1 MLAGGV
7 SVEDVAA
14 MAAHLPRDSATML
27 AVQPKSDFE
36 AWGIT
41 DWLLANVYDLLA
53 AANWQRG
60 GGKGAR
66 PKPFTRPK
74 PPKAENASDGLDVDD
89 FKAWY
94 AAQPGGRAA

>member
-1 MLAGGV
+1 MLTAGV
-7 SVEDVAA
+7 SIFDIAA

-27 AVQPKSDFE
+27 AVHPKTEYE
-36 AWGIT
+36 AWDVG
-41 DWLLANVYDLLA
+41 DWLLANVVDLLA

-66 PKPFTRPK
+66 PKPVQRPK
-74 PPKAENASDGLDVDD
+74 PPKADSPGDGLEVDD

-94 AAQPGGRAA
+94 AAQPGGRA